1 MADFVDNTTYFVKT
15 ELSSPSGFQ
24 NMDATNDE
32 ERFQTTVNNL
42 FDPGL
47 AEDPWKNLENGVRY
61 ASGTRDVELRA
72 TNWGN
77 TLTNFSVKAE
87 IYNAEPDLV
96 GIEDFSGVDP
106 IWTDDGNENGSRLD
120 DSSGTND
127 MLPQNVG
134 VFKNF
139 AYWLGHP
146 DTGYGDGWNETVTL
160 DPIPIAPTGADFT
173 YLTFD
178 YYAEGDFLQ
187 DSQGNILAI
196 RDAANLELSWTRD
209 GELYQGVAYGSWI
222 DLNENGIQNTNPE
235 DPNFH
240 RCEDFDLNGYDEVE
254 YFGDHSDNINSVVW
268 FDSENIMK
276 SITSI

>member
-1 MADFVDNTTYFVKT
+1 
-15 ELSSPSGFQ
+15 
-24 NMDATNDE
+24 
-32 ERFQTTVNNL
+32 
-42 FDPGL
+42 
-47 AEDPWKNLENGVRY
+47 
-61 ASGTRDVELRA
+61 
-72 TNWGN
+72 
-77 TLTNFSVKAE
+77 
-87 IYNAEPDLV
+87 
-96 GIEDFSGVDP
+96 
-106 IWTDDGNENGSRLD
+106 
-120 DSSGTND
+120 

-160 DPIPIAPTGADFT
+160 DPIPIAATGADFT

-187 DSQGNILAI
+187 DSEGDILAV

-276 SITSI
+276 SITLDLTHIVIQNRTSTDSTDWRDECTTLAGSEVSLSLIHI